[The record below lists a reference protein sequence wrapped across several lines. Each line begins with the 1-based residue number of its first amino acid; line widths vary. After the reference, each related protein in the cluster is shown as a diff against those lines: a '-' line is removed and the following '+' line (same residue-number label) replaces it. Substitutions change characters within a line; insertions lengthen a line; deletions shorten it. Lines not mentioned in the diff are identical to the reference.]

1 VSAPANPA
9 RGEAALSLQGE
20 TLLVRPSFQ
29 ALVAAEGELGPL
41 FALVEKAAAG
51 GLTLGEM
58 VTLIFHCLADR
69 PEGLDR
75 ETLGE
80 RIADAGIALLMPV
93 VRSLLQ
99 QILKGR

>member
-9 RGEAALSLQGE
+9 RGEAALSLGGE
-20 TLLVRPSFQ
+20 TLVVRPSFQ

-51 GLTLGEM
+51 GLTLHEM
-58 VTLIFHCLADR
+58 VTLVFHCLADR

-75 ETLGE
+75 DTLGE